1 MDGVWLHSE
10 PPSAEESGS
19 WLEASVNPERQVDYW
34 VTLSA
39 RDIGTADILMKADRP
54 LEALFFAHMGLEKAL
69 KARIVRATGEPPPH
83 LHNLSRLAEASG
95 PGIPE
100 DVLDFLAEMNR
111 FQVHGRYPLSLD
123 YRPSKEEVAR
133 CWPRAREVRE
143 CLIRTS

>member
-1 MDGVWLHSE
+1 M
-10 PPSAEESGS
+10 
-19 WLEASVNPERQVDYW
+19 NPERQADYW
-34 VTLSA
+34 TALSA
-39 RDIGTADILMKADRP
+39 RDLETAEILIGADRP

-69 KARIVRATGEPPPH
+69 KARIVRATGQAPPH
-83 LHNLSRLAEASG
+83 VHNLTRLAEVSG

-111 FQVHGRYPLSLD
+111 FQVHGRYPLSID

-133 CWPRAREVRE
+133 CWPRAKEVRE